1 MYASRIAIALLLQ
14 LSAAALPEIQIA
26 KQPQQPGVLRLL
38 RRGGTVSVG
47 TAENF
52 QVGLGGGYFTT
63 VTVGTGSN
71 PQQQQLLV
79 DTASSDTFVLSKD
92 FCSHSPGICSG
103 NSFDPSGSSTYAV
116 ADPSPAFNTSF
127 SDGSLVYG
135 PFARD
140 TITIG
145 DLVVSNVQFG
155 VAQNWTGGIGKSTG
169 QLALGF
175 SYNEAPAPGK
185 QYPNLP
191 EVLKDSGAINS
202 RLYSIY
208 LDETSES
215 GSILFGG
222 IDQSKYSGPLVT
234 LDLTPRAGYG
244 SFIEEFIVNIT
255 SLATTSGSSVSQTIF
270 TNDSSAS
277 VSSQQRGAS
286 LPGLFCVGCAAL
298 ELPSAYYNSLISSTF
313 SFLDRSDGTC
323 SCDHRKDNASLQLEL
338 GGTFKI
344 NVPSRDLIVPVYNSS
359 GLPLLYANRTGV
371 CALMVTPGSDQVY
384 LIGESVLRSMYMV
397 FDLDNGQISVAQAVV
412 NSTTPANIHTIPA
425 GPNGVA
431 SAASRVQTASSNTNS
446 IAAAASTN
454 AVFSVSTIS
463 SSSSSTP
470 ASNTAKTT
478 STSGSSGSSVSAA
491 SASSS
496 AGAAGLR
503 RMGTER
509 EGLAVAAVVIA
520 AALV

>member
-1 MYASRIAIALLLQ
+1 MFASPIAIALLLQ

-26 KQPQQPGVLRLL
+26 KQSRQPGVSRLL
-38 RRGGTVSVG
+38 RRGGTVDVG

-52 QVGLGGGYFTT
+52 QVGTGGGYFTT
-63 VTVGTGSN
+63 VTFGTSSN

-79 DTASSDTFVLSKD
+79 DTATSDTFVLSKD
-92 FCSHSPGICSG
+92 FCSHYSGICG
-103 NSFDPSGSSTYAV
+103 GHSFDPSMSSTYSV
-116 ADPSPAFNTSF
+116 ADQSPAFNTSF
-127 SDGSLVYG
+127 TDGSLIYG

-155 VAQNWTGGIGKSTG
+155 VAQNWTGGNGKSTG

-175 SYNEAPAPGK
+175 SYDEAPAPGK

-191 EVLKDSGAINS
+191 EVLKDGGAINS
-202 RLYSIY
+202 RLYSLY
-208 LDETSES
+208 LDETSDS

-222 IDQSKYSGPLVT
+222 IDLSKYSGPLVT
-234 LDLTPRAGYG
+234 LDLMPRLGYG
-244 SFIEEFIVNIT
+244 TLIEDFIVNIT
-255 SLATTSGSSVSQTIF
+255 GLATTSGSSVSQTIF
-270 TNDSSAS
+270 TNDSS
-277 VSSQQRGAS
+277 VTVPSQQRGPPY
-286 LPGLFCVGCAAL
+286 PGLFCVGCSAL
-298 ELPSAYYNSLISSTF
+298 EVPKKYYDSLTSSTF
-313 SFLDRSDGTC
+313 SYLSSDGTC

-344 NVPSRDLIVPVYNSS
+344 NVPSRDLIVPVYNST
-359 GLPLLYANRTGV
+359 GLPQLYANGTGF
-371 CALMVTPGSDQVY
+371 CALMIVPGSDNVY
-384 LIGESVLRSMYMV
+384 VIGESVLRSMYMV
-397 FDLDNGQISVAQAVV
+397 FDLDNGQVSVAQAVV
-412 NSTTPANIHTIPA
+412 NSTTPANIHTVPA

-446 IAAAASTN
+446 IAAAASTK
-454 AVFSVSTIS
+454 AVYSVSTIS
-463 SSSSSTP
+463 SSSTSTP

-478 STSGSSGSSVSAA
+478 STGGSSGSSVSAA
-491 SASSS
+491 SATPS

-503 RMGTER
+503 RLGAER
-509 EGLAVAAVVIA
+509 EGLAVAAVVLA